1 MSEERNNFLEKCFVK
16 DPKNKWSVEML
27 LKHPFIKVDSFSLEK
42 VHQPLLSP
50 SPRTHFD
57 FPDWA
62 STIMSSLPSS
72 LDSDEHSGWS
82 SSPESRL
89 RQLVTDKTPENWSE
103 LDGWISVRSPAIV
116 IATHLQT
123 QPRKPSRGRPRD
135 HLYAPP
141 TILAVT
147 TLPTSRKPNESLRIA
162 QATTLHESP
171 FIFSIHHRQS
181 TASHHCLR
189 KPAKE
194 NPIYILAPRHHQS
207 TTEPSSA
214 HAQPHKQ
221 NAPPPRLRVARDG
234 EVDGGIEE
242 AFPVNSSNKV
252 PPSPPLSRV
261 RSSLFKKGPLRMEV
275 VGHYHQSPSRS
286 SILAL
291 SALPCQHCGRSLRR
305 QHCAHQSRTQRD
317 LAAENSAAGDNAITV
332 VVIAEALLEQCL
344 QLSHGIH
351 PTVVSDSLHKT
362 VVKVV
367 DIPTVKLSDRDSLV
381 KSAST
386 SLNRKVV
393 SQYLTL
399 LAPFAVDVVLSV
411 VDAVK
416 PDMA

>member
-103 LDGWISVRSPAIV
+103 LDGWISV
-116 IATHLQT
+116 
-123 QPRKPSRGRPRD
+123 
-135 HLYAPP
+135 
-141 TILAVT
+141 
-147 TLPTSRKPNESLRIA
+147 
-162 QATTLHESP
+162 
-171 FIFSIHHRQS
+171 
-181 TASHHCLR
+181 
-189 KPAKE
+189 
-194 NPIYILAPRHHQS
+194 
-207 TTEPSSA
+207 
-214 HAQPHKQ
+214 
-221 NAPPPRLRVARDG
+221 
-234 EVDGGIEE
+234 
-242 AFPVNSSNKV
+242 
-252 PPSPPLSRV
+252 
-261 RSSLFKKGPLRMEV
+261 
-275 VGHYHQSPSRS
+275 RS